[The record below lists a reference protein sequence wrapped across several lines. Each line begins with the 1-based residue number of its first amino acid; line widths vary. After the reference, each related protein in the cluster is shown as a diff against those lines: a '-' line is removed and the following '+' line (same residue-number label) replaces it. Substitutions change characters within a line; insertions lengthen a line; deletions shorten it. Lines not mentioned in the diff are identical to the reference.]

1 MLLLVGTVCLTS
13 CGCDYINTSL
23 DTLITPPSMN
33 EQQAEI
39 LKALDASLQKD
50 ETITLEYPENGNYR
64 SAVIIY
70 DIDEE
75 PTDEAIVF
83 YNSSVE
89 STLGETGLR
98 ICLLDQFEDGW
109 RAIWNLPGPGEDVD
123 KVLFFTDHQTGE
135 KFVIIGFSTEK
146 QMQKSYMIYRY
157 RDGVFEQVYTA
168 PYQMLEV
175 FDITNDGLDDI
186 ITIAY
191 KEEPKNKNTVQTDS
205 PQQTNAYVVNY
216 QNGVFALIDQTQM
229 AGKAVNYNNVVKDT
243 TSFGKPALFLD
254 EQISKNTYATEIL
267 TCENGRLKNSIVHDD
282 VDLFEQ
288 TLRTQV
294 PISYD
299 FNKDSIT
306 EIPCTEFFP
315 GYSEISE
322 NPLYL
327 TKWYQLHDNAL
338 VQTGI
343 SYVNYSQGFGFL
355 LPDDWEGRVSAKQ
368 TVQDDEVTFFLFDG
382 SIEDD
387 SQKILSI
394 RTDTLNHIRTN
405 GVPDGYFE
413 IMTIGQVVYLA
424 KQHVD
429 KTDPFYLSDREVQDR
444 FVEMHVSLQQ

>member
-1 MLLLVGTVCLTS
+1 MFRRILLLLLVGAVCLTG

-123 KVLFFTDHQTGE
+123 KVLFFTDNQTGE

-157 RDGVFEQVYTA
+157 KDGVFEQVYTA

-175 FDITNDGLDDI
+175 FDITNDGIDDI

-191 KEEPKNKNTVQTDS
+191 
-205 PQQTNAYVVNY
+205 
-216 QNGVFALIDQTQM
+216 
-229 AGKAVNYNNVVKDT
+229 
-243 TSFGKPALFLD
+243 
-254 EQISKNTYATEIL
+254 IL
-267 TCENGRLKNSIVHDD
+267 
-282 VDLFEQ
+282 
-288 TLRTQV
+288 
-294 PISYD
+294 P
-299 FNKDSIT
+299 
-306 EIPCTEFFP
+306 
-315 GYSEISE
+315 
-322 NPLYL
+322 
-327 TKWYQLHDNAL
+327 
-338 VQTGI
+338 
-343 SYVNYSQGFGFL
+343 
-355 LPDDWEGRVSAKQ
+355 
-368 TVQDDEVTFFLFDG
+368 
-382 SIEDD
+382 
-387 SQKILSI
+387 
-394 RTDTLNHIRTN
+394 
-405 GVPDGYFE
+405 YFSN
-413 IMTIGQVVYLA
+413 L
-424 KQHVD
+424 
-429 KTDPFYLSDREVQDR
+429 
-444 FVEMHVSLQQ
+444 